1 MTSTTM
7 PVPAPARTGVWI
19 GIAAIS
25 MAFAAFTSALL
36 VRQGAAPDWQHFSL
50 PRILY
55 FNTVVLLLSSGTMAL
70 ASRRLTAAWELAADR
85 PPGAVG
91 MGTGVAWVG
100 LTLALGLLFLGG
112 QLLAWRSLAAQGLF
126 LATNP
131 SSSFF
136 YVFTAAHA
144 IHLLGGI
151 AALGYL
157 LLRLRGRSERPPERA
172 LAAVSLYWHFMDV
185 LWLYLLL
192 VLALRL

>member
-1 MTSTTM
+1 MTSSVM
-7 PVPAPARTGVWI
+7 PAPSPARTGVWI

-36 VRQGAAPDWQHFSL
+36 VRQGAAPDWRHFDL

-55 FNTVVLLLSSGTMAL
+55 ANTFVLLMSSGTS
-70 ASRRLTAAWELAADR
+70 ASAARRLTAAWELAADR

-91 MGTGVAWVG
+91 PGAGVTWLVV
-100 LTLALGLLFLGG
+100 TLFLGLLFVAG
-112 QLLAWRSLAAQGLF
+112 QLVAWRSLATQGLY

-144 IHLLGGI
+144 VHLLGGI

-157 LLRLRGRSERPPERA
+157 LLRIRA
-172 LAAVSLYWHFMDV
+172 DASGPRDRTLAAVTLYWHFMDA

-192 VLALRL
+192 ILALRL

>member
-1 MTSTTM
+1 MTSTVM
-7 PVPAPARTGVWI
+7 PAPAPARTGVWV

-36 VRQGAAPDWQHFSL
+36 VRQGATPDWRHFAL
-50 PRILY
+50 PPILY

-70 ASRRLTAAWELAADR
+70 AARRLTAAWELAADR
-85 PPGAVG
+85 PPGAVSAG
-91 MGTGVAWVG
+91 PGVSWLV
-100 LTLALGLLFLGG
+100 LTLALGLLFVGG
-112 QLLAWRSLAAQGLF
+112 QLLAWRSLAAQGLY

-144 IHLLGGI
+144 VHLLGGI
-151 AALGYL
+151 IALGWF
-157 LLRLRGRSERPPERA
+157 LLRVSAGSGAPPERA
-172 LAAVSLYWHFMDV
+172 LGAVALYWHFMDV